1 MKQFLLLL
9 AATAIIISCNDTA
22 KVADAS
28 DNAADSTVAKNTENM
43 KEVYRAIETGD
54 VSKVRDMIT
63 DDFVDHEANADGS
76 DAKGKDSVLSMLS
89 KLHTYF
95 DGFKVEFM
103 GDATSADG
111 TTQYAMVR
119 MTGKY
124 TAANPW
130 GVPAGTDMDDTS
142 VDVIKIKDG
151 KATDHWGFASWKDVN
166 EMMAASKQGPPAGD
180 KKSK

>member
-1 MKQFLLLL
+1 MKQFLSLLI
-9 AATAIIISCNDTA
+9 AAAIIISCNDTA

-28 DNAADSTVAKNTENM
+28 DNGTDSTLAKNTENM

-54 VSKVRDMIT
+54 VSKIRDIIA
-63 DDFVDHEANADGS
+63 DDFVDHEANPDGS
-76 DAKGKDSVLSMLS
+76 DLKGKDTVLKMLSMM
-89 KLHTYF
+89 HTYW
-95 DGFKVEFM
+95 DGLKVEFM

-111 TTQYAMVR
+111 NTQYAMVR

-124 TAANPW
+124 SAANPW
-130 GVPAGTDMDDTS
+130 GVPAGTAMDDTS

-166 EMMAASKQGPPAGD
+166 EMMAAAKQGPPAGE
-180 KKSK
+180 KKNK